1 MGPFDRLT
9 RRRPEPPVAVDP
21 RRQAHP
27 MPAGPSEAPES
38 GAPRKAAVRAPVPVM
53 AEPEVSGGTPVPA
66 PRADPDPPPSH
77 RWTAEEQPY
86 DRLDCPAC
94 GSIIRELPEM
104 TAGCA
109 ACGATIRVLTC
120 PEGVR
125 HLLTASDAEVFD
137 GDWDAA
143 HAHRRREEA
152 LRRNASALRARRST
166 LASYVELGVRLVELR
181 TSPGACA
188 ACLAAA
194 TRPYRPRAAP
204 DLPIAGCEHEFCR
217 CVYAPARPT
226 ASRH

>member
-1 MGPFDRLT
+1 
-9 RRRPEPPVAVDP
+9 
-21 RRQAHP
+21 
-27 MPAGPSEAPES
+27 MPAGPSTMLDADAPDE
-38 GAPRKAAVRAPVPVM
+38 AAVRAPVPAM
-53 AEPEVSGGTPVPA
+53 AEPEVSGGTTVGGPADVAAAPTTAGATSTAVPTT
-66 PRADPDPPPSH
+66 RAEPDSPPSH

-120 PEGVR
+120 SEGVR
-125 HLLTASDAEVFD
+125 HLLTASDAEAFD
-137 GDWDAA
+137 GDWDAV
-143 HAHRRREEA
+143 HAQRRREES
-152 LRRNASALRARRST
+152 LRRNASALRARRTT

-194 TRPYRPRAAP
+194 VRPYRPRAAP

-217 CVYAPARPT
+217 CLYAPARPT